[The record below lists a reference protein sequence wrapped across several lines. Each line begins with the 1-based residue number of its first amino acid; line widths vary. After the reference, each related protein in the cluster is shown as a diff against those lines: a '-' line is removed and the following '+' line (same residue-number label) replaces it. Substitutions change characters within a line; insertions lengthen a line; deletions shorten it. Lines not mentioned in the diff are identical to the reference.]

1 MFDQA
6 RFLCQLSYKKKKK
19 KTKTWVFSALG
30 SLQWQVKDWGI
41 IVIMLVSSGGNARML
56 STALW
61 WFPGGSGPWTGWAT
75 CGATREGE
83 LRPLVIMVSKLSPIP
98 MCLSEKCEV
107 ETFMRIKSL

>member
-75 CGATREGE
+75 CGATREGSAQ
-83 LRPLVIMVSKLSPIP
+83 LDRPPWPALESAQSGRASTRHWAPL
-98 MCLSEKCEV
+98 CESE
-107 ETFMRIKSL
+107 